1 MNSYNIIKSS
11 LESTH
16 ISADA
21 YDIISSL
28 IDGNEDEE
36 YTIENYL
43 YALEDGELLASMGFD
58 NQEAVEDAYEF
69 LESLVYNK

>member
-1 MNSYNIIKSS
+1 MDSYNIIKSS
-11 LESTH
+11 LENTQ

-21 YDIISSL
+21 YDVISSL

-43 YALEDGELLASMGFD
+43 YALEDGELLAFIGAT
-58 NQEAVEDAYEF
+58 QEAVEEAYDF
-69 LESLVYNK
+69 LENLVYNK

>member
-1 MNSYNIIKSS
+1 MNAYINIKNA
-11 LESTH
+11 LENDQ
-16 ISADA
+16 ISNGA
-21 YDIISSL
+21 YDVISSL

-43 YALEDGELLASMGFD
+43 YALEDGEFLSSINAT
-58 NQEAVEDAYEF
+58 QEAVEEAYDF